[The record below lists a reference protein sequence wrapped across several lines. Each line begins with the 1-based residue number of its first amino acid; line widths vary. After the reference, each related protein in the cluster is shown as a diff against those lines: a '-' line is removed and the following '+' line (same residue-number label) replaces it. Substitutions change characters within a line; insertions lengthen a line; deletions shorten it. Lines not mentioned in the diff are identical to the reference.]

1 MTYSQIL
8 LILASGLGV
17 IHGWTLSIFLWFYQ
31 KGNRKAN
38 RWLSALLLVLSLR
51 VGKSVFLEF
60 TENLDV
66 KIVFT
71 GLSLMLCLGPI
82 FYFFTRQYTETNF
95 RFKSADWLH
104 FVPTIIGLGI
114 GLWLNDELMN
124 TLPSIFFLLLF
135 LIYYGHFL
143 GYLLVSRRRFREVA
157 SNTAKY
163 PLWPWLFSGLLVV
176 WFAYVLNLFDDIIP
190 YVIGPILYTLVAY
203 GISFIVI
210 RNAYLSTPNEK
221 YKTTPVSDHQIEQVF
236 EKAKAWLL
244 AEEKFKN
251 GDLNLKLLSEA
262 LKVTPQIL
270 SLVINKQT
278 KGNFNHFINS
288 FRINEAKKL
297 LADEKSN
304 HYTIAAI
311 AYEVGF
317 NSISSFNTAFKKQE
331 GSTPTHYRKSFSK

>member
-1 MTYSQIL
+1 MTYAQIL

-60 TENLDV
+60 TDHLDV

-82 FYFFTRQYTETNF
+82 FYFFTRQYIATD
-95 RFKSADWLH
+95 FKFTSKDWLH
-104 FVPTIIGLGI
+104 FVPAAIGWGI
-114 GLWLNDELMN
+114 GLWLTDELLN
-124 TLPSIFFLLLF
+124 SLPSIFFLLLF
-135 LIYYGHFL
+135 LFYYGHFL
-143 GYLLVSRRRFREVA
+143 GYLLVSRLRFREVA
-157 SNTAKY
+157 NSTSKY
-163 PLWPWLFSGLLVV
+163 PLWPWLFYGLLVV

-210 RNAYLSTPNEK
+210 RNAYLSAPSEK
-221 YKTTPVSDHQIEQVF
+221 YKTTPVSEVQIDLIF
-236 EKAKAWLL
+236 EKAKTWLIE
-244 AEEKFKN
+244 EEKFKN
-251 GDLNLKLLSEA
+251 GDLSLKVLSEA

-288 FRINEAKKL
+288 FRINAAKKL
-297 LADEKSN
+297 LTDENSN
-304 HYTIAAI
+304 HHTIAAI
-311 AYEVGF
+311 AYDVGF

-331 GSTPTHYRKSFSK
+331 GSTPTHYRKLFSK